1 MAKKINREEIKA
13 EVKRRQQNAARDYA
27 EKANLI
33 AAGYKTAKTNSASGS
48 AGKKPIGASNS
59 KSNVL
64 SQIDEIRNDLGSR
77 NKLSADAL
85 IANNPA
91 YVYTKAYGD
100 GKTGAAA
107 NRPVKGTATPRS
119 RFEPAETGRPL
130 GRASAQR
137 AFTSTPTGNFKGEA
151 ILKSAL
157 SSSGAAYK
165 KLGADVTSSTGNL
178 SMGESARAA
187 INEAKTAKKEGR
199 QVRPGQ
205 AQRKAEQE
213 KIKSFN
219 DGWAGDFKQKLL
231 ESAEESSKRA
241 YEYEQEA
248 KQGLGKFG
256 QGVVDFGI
264 AGAQFA
270 GDALLNAVAP
280 GTGLAAMAGRAYGSA
295 SLDAQQ
301 RGLSEGEQQI
311 FGLKSAAIEVLTEK
325 LFGAA
330 SKVAYGKGIIRN
342 ESLVNSLVNRLAK
355 TDKGRTALKVIAG
368 ANEEGLEEVL
378 SDILNPIADR
388 VLKLDDGKGDWSDLG
403 EDMDAEQMLE
413 DYIIGSTLGLFGA
426 GTNVISGQYRA
437 ENAQQRAYEN
447 YQRELVNAG
456 LASEHGSQTQLTAEE
471 YQNIL
476 DNSAKRGN
484 RNLSDKETA
493 NLEQLITA
501 ERDTPVVRNALE
513 RSGTLVDDNT
523 ASVIAKAASG
533 QKLTR
538 AEQSIIDSS
547 PVMQQAV
554 NTMTGSGA
562 VANIRTTAAKNSV
575 VNSMAERYTVSPEVI
590 SRTYDL
596 APVASPKA
604 FEMAFDA
611 VYQMGQQG
619 VNKESLTKV
628 PVLNRAQ
635 AEIAYNMG
643 ASTTQAAVDNAAAQ
657 GDNVSTQV
665 NNQINTQEVN
675 NNGVRLRDSGQR
687 LNGQNTEGQIPSVER
702 GTVEAYAGTDSG
714 RQSGYSAAQGKTEQ
728 KVVYNGVEQENVY
741 YSGEDTESM
750 KKGRELAKS
759 YGYNVTY
766 FEGGN
771 IKDSGGE
778 FRGMVD
784 TESKTVM
791 VRSDHPDISA
801 EQIMRH
807 EMGHAAIAQG
817 DISLDELRSA
827 MLSDLSEKELNSAV
841 EVYRHA
847 YGDTI
852 SETEAFEEMCCD
864 ALGKINIF
872 AGTEHDSANY
882 GKVQESFRKHTAETA
897 NKGRAPPKS
906 GTMYSR
912 EVNGKK
918 IAWIENSPLTAKE
931 LHNHKKVAAYIANH
945 IGEAYTIIESG
956 SKVYL
961 GESLPGEYTQS
972 EYTKQILKNV
982 PPILKAK
989 NKAIGKLGEMIEIAT
1004 NRRWEKAKHADN
1016 KDAEYGIYR
1025 YSTAFAFP
1033 VKQNSKVTNVKS
1045 FDAELI
1051 ILNASDGKKY
1061 LYDIV
1066 SIKENT
1072 ADEVDLFKKDQM
1084 RQNASARRGASK
1096 NSIRSSS
1103 ENVNEKFSREVK
1115 NAEEYFGTTYKVKE
1129 AGYICTDG
1137 KMLDFSGRHEGAP
1150 GGYRT
1155 VDHRDITDALGED
1168 YGGEDY
1174 SGGMIKFMSEGNI
1187 RVSPESGGINLSV
1200 APNKAQRSTLDRYIS
1215 SFRGEVILDI
1225 DRTNGD
1231 TIASVEYPKYTHSS
1245 VVFKDI
1251 DDYFDKGKIPE
1262 KFSREPESITELR
1275 RQNRELKK
1283 RVDYWKGQT
1292 QRTKVKI
1299 VRQSDVNRLARE
1311 VIDMSE
1317 SDLKPQDITERLSKL
1332 GEHILNEKELRY
1344 TDIAEMAQDIAED
1357 VVSNATTIVNEDDV
1371 QTHNRLRGYLKRVK
1385 LKDDGSAEFESI
1397 RNSYKRRIMFDKNGM
1412 SVDSAYAE
1420 LNSMFGDGYFPE
1432 DIINPANQ
1440 LERIAEVLDGTAPQ
1454 YANPNGYYAEEA
1466 AEYMRNYIIDSML
1479 SDQVRQTAPTM
1490 ADKAA
1495 AREAKLKADNAE
1507 RIKNAVKKERERNEV
1522 KLQRF
1527 KEGVAR
1533 LDSKRK
1539 ETALKNRYRGQIEK
1553 NVNTLSKWLL
1563 NPDHKNTLKHIPGQL
1578 QSTVRDFISAIDFTS
1593 SQQLGGGAPTIK
1605 DMKYID
1611 SLDRLRR
1618 YIADSKVGEDR
1629 YSDLDLP
1636 PEFETQLAD
1645 FVSSVNTLARNNKG
1659 TYTINDMTSE
1669 QLKELSDIVKTMKKA
1684 ITDMNRLYQNATFQ
1698 HVYEAGESD
1707 IETLREYTKTK
1718 AFTSK
1723 LAANRLDQAIM
1734 WESSRPAHV
1743 FKRFGKGGESMYQEF
1758 VDGQNT
1764 MAFLTKEVIDF
1775 AEDTYTTAEVKQWA
1789 KETHEFKFGD
1799 QRVKLTSAQLM
1810 SLYELNKRSQAKQH
1824 LDSGGFRVANFKDG
1838 KFNLQTDKEKHVFT
1852 DIELNE
1858 MFSELT
1864 DRQKEVADKLQ
1875 RFMVERGGEWGN
1887 YVSRKRF
1894 DVEMFKD
1901 ENYFPIKIDTTET
1914 DSKVDEKTDNASL
1927 YQLLNM
1933 GFTKETS
1940 AKANQ
1945 SIVVYDIFDV
1955 FANHMSEM
1963 AQYRSFALPL
1973 LDMTKWFNI
1982 KVRDESGNVT
1992 ASLRTEMRKAFGSDK
2007 NGRGF
2012 AEQFVT
2018 GIIKAYNG
2026 AEGRGDSSVNSRMI
2040 NRVNRAAVAYNT
2052 RVMVQQPSAIVRA
2065 ALYLDPKDLISS
2077 LKNYAG
2083 ISTKQNIEEMH
2094 KHSGI
2099 ALWKDL
2105 GFYDVNVSRGVQE
2118 LIKHSQGTI
2127 SKINEIGMKGAEFAD
2142 KVTWAALWDAS
2153 KKQVRRETGLSE
2165 SDKEFFPKVS
2175 KVFENVI
2182 YNTQVVDTVLTKSEV
2197 SRNRSS
2203 GARLFTSFMSEPMT
2217 TASLVTSE
2225 IFDIQMK
2232 QAKGIKLKPSDYSR
2246 LSKTCIVVAVAAVV
2260 NSALASLADAWRDDD
2275 EYGTFGQK
2283 WTRAMRVKLADE
2295 LNPLTYFPY
2304 ASNVWDITKMLLDD
2318 ADKKWF
2324 GVEVYGNGTDI
2335 PLTDIINSSLKALEI
2350 FREIRE
2356 KGEDSRYTKFGGY
2369 YKVVNVLSKITGIPL
2384 YNIAREGVS
2393 LYNTFASDKIR
2404 SYEPSKE
2411 GAVKYAWNDGYLT
2424 DDEAIAAL
2432 QDDAGMDEG
2441 EAWLEVEKWK
2451 NDTTSNYTKLYDAI
2465 DNGGDIKK
2473 AVDELTEHG
2482 VEEKNIKSSLTRR
2495 YKDAYIN
2502 GDNKEREKIRR
2513 ALYATGVYG
2522 SVNEVI
2528 EKCNSWL
2535 KK

>member
-1 MAKKINREEIKA
+1 MAKKINLTKEQIEAAAKAGREKT
-13 EVKRRQQNAARDYA
+13 
-27 EKANLI
+27 EKAYAQKAQAI
-33 AAGYKTAKTNSASGS
+33 AKGYGTNSAKSKV
-48 AGKKPIGASNS
+48 GKNRGQLPEVSE
-59 KSNVL
+59 VL
-64 SQIDEIRNDLGSR
+64 AR
-77 NKLSADAL
+77 
-85 IANNPA
+85 NNPA
-91 YVYTKAYGD
+91 FAALQQAGNAKKLTKGSDAISYGKKSSERKPGQISALGAGDYGASKTTRFDATANAAIYSTAGAFSNLFGLLKEKDAQTKARD
-100 GKTGAAA
+100 AA
-107 NRPVKGTATPRS
+107 
-119 RFEPAETGRPL
+119 
-130 GRASAQR
+130 
-137 AFTSTPTGNFKGEA
+137 
-151 ILKSAL
+151 
-157 SSSGAAYK
+157 
-165 KLGADVTSSTGNL
+165 D
-178 SMGESARAA
+178 SARLKAGYDAMLNGEDINTREGGLKKQHEDSQKAFERGYAA
-187 INEAKTAKKEGR
+187 LAGAGQKNFDTADELAARSNEYQQIAKE
-199 QVRPGQ
+199 
-205 AQRKAEQE
+205 
-213 KIKSFN
+213 
-219 DGWAGDFKQKLL
+219 
-231 ESAEESSKRA
+231 
-241 YEYEQEA
+241 
-248 KQGLGKFG
+248 GLGKFG

-264 AGAQFA
+264 AGLQFA
-270 GDALLNAVAP
+270 GDAAMNAILPGSGLVAM
-280 GTGLAAMAGRAYGSA
+280 GMRAAGSGAQEARNNGLDINDQFTS
-295 SLDAQQ
+295 
-301 RGLSEGEQQI
+301 
-311 FGLKSAAIEVLTEK
+311 GLKSAAIEVLTEK

-342 ESLVNSLVNRLAK
+342 ESLVNGLVNRLAK
-355 TDKGRTALKVIAG
+355 TDKGRTALKVIVG

-378 SDILNPIADR
+378 SDILNPVADR

-456 LASEHGSQTQLTAEE
+456 IASEQGSQAQLTAAE

-501 ERDTPVVRNALE
+501 ERDTPAVRNALE

-523 ASVIAKAASG
+523 ATVIAKAASG

-562 VANIRTTAAKNSV
+562 VANIRTTATKNSV

-596 APVASPKA
+596 APVESPEA

-619 VNKESLTKV
+619 ANKESLIKV

-643 ASTTQAAVDNAAAQ
+643 ASTTQAAVDNAAVQ

-675 NNGVRLRDSGQR
+675 ENGVRLRDSGQR

-702 GTVEAYAGTDSG
+702 GAVEAYAGTDSG
-714 RQSGYSAAQGKTEQ
+714 RQSGYSAAQGKTGQ

-750 KKGRELAKS
+750 KKGRELARS

-771 IKDSGGE
+771 IKGSGGE

-1103 ENVNEKFSREVK
+1103 ENVKKYSLEPT
-1115 NAEEYFGTTYKVKE
+1115 EEAK
-1129 AGYICTDG
+1129 
-1137 KMLDFSGRHEGAP
+1137 
-1150 GGYRT
+1150 
-1155 VDHRDITDALGED
+1155 
-1168 YGGEDY
+1168 
-1174 SGGMIKFMSEGNI
+1174 
-1187 RVSPESGGINLSV
+1187 
-1200 APNKAQRSTLDRYIS
+1200 
-1215 SFRGEVILDI
+1215 
-1225 DRTNGD
+1225 TNVN
-1231 TIASVEYPKYTHSS
+1231 SY
-1245 VVFKDI
+1245 
-1251 DDYFDKGKIPE
+1251 
-1262 KFSREPESITELR
+1262 SREPESITELR
-1275 RQNRELKK
+1275 RQNKELKK

-1292 QRTKVKI
+1292 QRTKVKT

-1317 SDLKPQDITERLSKL
+1317 SDLKPQDITERLSNL

-1371 QTHNRLRGYLKRVK
+1371 QTHNRLKDYLKRVK

-1397 RNSYKRRIMFDKNGM
+1397 RNSYKRRIMFGKNGL
-1412 SVDSAYAE
+1412 SVDSVYAE
-1420 LNSMFGDGYFPE
+1420 LNSMFGEGYFPE

-1479 SDQVRQTAPTM
+1479 SNQVRQTAPTM

-1593 SQQLGGGAPTIK
+1593 SQQLGGGASTIK

-1707 IETLREYTKTK
+1707 IETLREYTKK
-1718 AFTSK
+1718 
-1723 LAANRLDQAIM
+1723 
-1734 WESSRPAHV
+1734 
-1743 FKRFGKGGESMYQEF
+1743 KG
-1758 VDGQNT
+1758 V
-1764 MAFLTKEVIDF
+1764 
-1775 AEDTYTTAEVKQWA
+1775 
-1789 KETHEFKFGD
+1789 H
-1799 QRVKLTSAQLM
+1799 
-1810 SLYELNKRSQAKQH
+1810 
-1824 LDSGGFRVANFKDG
+1824 
-1838 KFNLQTDKEKHVFT
+1838 
-1852 DIELNE
+1852 
-1858 MFSELT
+1858 
-1864 DRQKEVADKLQ
+1864 
-1875 RFMVERGGEWGN
+1875 
-1887 YVSRKRF
+1887 
-1894 DVEMFKD
+1894 
-1901 ENYFPIKIDTTET
+1901 
-1914 DSKVDEKTDNASL
+1914 
-1927 YQLLNM
+1927 
-1933 GFTKETS
+1933 
-1940 AKANQ
+1940 
-1945 SIVVYDIFDV
+1945 
-1955 FANHMSEM
+1955 
-1963 AQYRSFALPL
+1963 
-1973 LDMTKWFNI
+1973 
-1982 KVRDESGNVT
+1982 
-1992 ASLRTEMRKAFGSDK
+1992 
-2007 NGRGF
+2007 
-2012 AEQFVT
+2012 
-2018 GIIKAYNG
+2018 
-2026 AEGRGDSSVNSRMI
+2026 
-2040 NRVNRAAVAYNT
+2040 
-2052 RVMVQQPSAIVRA
+2052 
-2065 ALYLDPKDLISS
+2065 
-2077 LKNYAG
+2077 
-2083 ISTKQNIEEMH
+2083 
-2094 KHSGI
+2094 
-2099 ALWKDL
+2099 
-2105 GFYDVNVSRGVQE
+2105 
-2118 LIKHSQGTI
+2118 
-2127 SKINEIGMKGAEFAD
+2127 
-2142 KVTWAALWDAS
+2142 
-2153 KKQVRRETGLSE
+2153 
-2165 SDKEFFPKVS
+2165 
-2175 KVFENVI
+2175 
-2182 YNTQVVDTVLTKSEV
+2182 
-2197 SRNRSS
+2197 
-2203 GARLFTSFMSEPMT
+2203 
-2217 TASLVTSE
+2217 
-2225 IFDIQMK
+2225 K
-2232 QAKGIKLKPSDYSR
+2232 QAR
-2246 LSKTCIVVAVAAVV
+2246 
-2260 NSALASLADAWRDDD
+2260 
-2275 EYGTFGQK
+2275 
-2283 WTRAMRVKLADE
+2283 
-2295 LNPLTYFPY
+2295 
-2304 ASNVWDITKMLLDD
+2304 
-2318 ADKKWF
+2318 
-2324 GVEVYGNGTDI
+2324 
-2335 PLTDIINSSLKALEI
+2335 
-2350 FREIRE
+2350 
-2356 KGEDSRYTKFGGY
+2356 GEPT
-2369 YKVVNVLSKITGIPL
+2369 
-2384 YNIAREGVS
+2384 
-2393 LYNTFASDKIR
+2393 
-2404 SYEPSKE
+2404 
-2411 GAVKYAWNDGYLT
+2411 
-2424 DDEAIAAL
+2424 
-2432 QDDAGMDEG
+2432 
-2441 EAWLEVEKWK
+2441 
-2451 NDTTSNYTKLYDAI
+2451 
-2465 DNGGDIKK
+2465 
-2473 AVDELTEHG
+2473 
-2482 VEEKNIKSSLTRR
+2482 
-2495 YKDAYIN
+2495 
-2502 GDNKEREKIRR
+2502 
-2513 ALYATGVYG
+2513 
-2522 SVNEVI
+2522 
-2528 EKCNSWL
+2528 
-2535 KK
+2535 